1 MRRWSARLAVRTLAA
16 MLADLPIS
24 AEELAALQAAGLGEI
39 GAKLLRR
46 IEHDRQ
52 GIAAETPVGEHVE
65 RMKLESHEEVR

>member
-1 MRRWSARLAVRTLAA
+1 MRRWSACPVVRTLAS

-39 GAKLLRR
+39 SAKLLRR

-52 GIAAETPVGEHVE
+52 EIDRRDV
-65 RMKLESHEEVR
+65 KL